1 MGSTC
6 SNGTVF
12 IYGGSNYSRYADASI
27 SLIWIS
33 GEKVDPWEAI
43 VGA

>member
-27 SLIWIS
+27 SLIWVS